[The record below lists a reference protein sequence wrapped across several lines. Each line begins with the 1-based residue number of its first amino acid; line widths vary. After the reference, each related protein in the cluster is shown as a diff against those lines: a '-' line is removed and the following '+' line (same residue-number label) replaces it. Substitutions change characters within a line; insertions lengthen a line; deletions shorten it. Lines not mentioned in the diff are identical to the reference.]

1 MVLPHCT
8 AFYRIH
14 HREDPVE
21 RRQRVGGV
29 AQRAVVALV
38 RTDVVLRHAPQGLV
52 QLAARLVRDRITYTD
67 GTSQSFP
74 LTYADWWADAPTAGD
89 DILTSLPYINQPY
102 GRQDQAAVSGAT
114 TMHIFAIAIG

>member
-1 MVLPHCT
+1 M
-8 AFYRIH
+8 
-14 HREDPVE
+14 
-21 RRQRVGGV
+21 

-74 LTYADWWADAPTAGD
+74 LAYADWWADAPTAGD